1 MNKFEKLVAVDVS
14 HGVESKGGLDYL
26 AWAVAWQLLKERHPE
41 AMVTYYPWHNL
52 PDGSVMTEVG
62 VSVDG
67 LEYRI
72 QLPVMNHRS
81 QAIQN
86 PNARDISDAQQ
97 RAMVKA
103 IAYHGLGIGL
113 YQGAISS
120 AISNPLYSRTLEAM
134 ADGALHFHEFVNSL
148 DEEAQK
154 EAFNS
159 GPTGEKTALKQ
170 KWRDLLKEAEE
181 QLKAS
186 TEAIVTGCTDDDTG
200 KVLEA
205 VEELS
210 DYEKGVIWLRLDEG
224 QKSTVREV
232 ISAAKEAA

>member
-1 MNKFEKLVAVDVS
+1 MNKFEKLASVDVS

-26 AWAVAWQLLKERHPE
+26 AWAVAWDLLKRNHPN
-41 AMVTYYPWHNL
+41 AMVTFYPWHNL

-62 VSVDG
+62 VDIDG
-67 LEYRI
+67 LEYKI
-72 QLPVMNHRS
+72 QLPVMDFRNK
-81 QAIQN
+81 AIQN
-86 PNARDISDAQQ
+86 PSARDISDTQQ

-120 AISNPLYSRTLEAM
+120 AISNPLYSRTIEAM
-134 ADGALHFHEFVNSL
+134 ADGALYFHEFVNSL
-148 DEEAQK
+148 SEDEQK
-154 EAFNS
+154 DAFNS
-159 GPTGEKTALKQ
+159 APSGEKTALKQ

-181 QLKAS
+181 ALRAS
-186 TEAIVTGCTDDDTG
+186 SEAIVEGCEEDDTG

-210 DYEKGVIWLRLDEG
+210 DYEKGVIWLRLDES
-224 QKSTVREV
+224 QKSIVRDV
-232 ISAAKEAA
+232 ISASKEAA